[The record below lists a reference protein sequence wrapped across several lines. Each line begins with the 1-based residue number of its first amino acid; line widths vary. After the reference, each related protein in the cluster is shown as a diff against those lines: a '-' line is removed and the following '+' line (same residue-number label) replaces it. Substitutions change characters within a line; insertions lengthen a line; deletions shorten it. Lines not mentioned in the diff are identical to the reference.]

1 MNNTVLN
8 PGSATSQD
16 GPTISTLD
24 RVNSPQMKCYSLL
37 THHQTRMIFLKKEHN
52 PKDFDGF
59 CVCVCFLVA
68 PKVVCFEGSYVPE
81 GVLAEHHALL
91 RAASNCLAY
100 RSGCPVKTQKKTS
113 EQ

>member
-1 MNNTVLN
+1 MQFHASQPVTWDKIAVYLVLLCGVNNTLLN

-37 THHQTRMIFLKKEHN
+37 THHQTRMIFFFKEHN

-59 CVCVCFLVA
+59 CVCVCFFLLLQKLCVLKVA
-68 PKVVCFEGSYVPE
+68 MCQKVS
-81 GVLAEHHALL
+81 
-91 RAASNCLAY
+91 
-100 RSGCPVKTQKKTS
+100 
-113 EQ
+113 